1 MSFMTCNKI
10 RTVVKYFF
18 HSTVFFHAWKQTIKQ
33 TVFGFTQAV
42 TLELGY
48 YTSLTESRT
57 KIKICQ
63 HVVINSTKLY
73 LNIYVVPCCTL
84 QKTIFTNSVCL
95 FCLVQD
101 WLLCVQTA
109 AACCPHDAP
118 LPTVIWNQCSEW
130 QIYFNFFF
138 VYEAPIVKRCKL
150 TLNSTILP
158 HLAPNIIENR
168 STAILVKFVQFTF
181 LLKIFTFKR

>member
-18 HSTVFFHAWKQTIKQ
+18 HSPAFFHAWKQTIKQ
-33 TVFGFTQAV
+33 TVFGFTLAV

-48 YTSLTESRT
+48 YTSLKES
-57 KIKICQ
+57 
-63 HVVINSTKLY
+63 S
-73 LNIYVVPCCTL
+73 IYVVSCCVL

-101 WLLCVQTA
+101 RLLCVQTA

-118 LPTVIWNQCSEW
+118 LPAVIWNQCSEW

-158 HLAPNIIENR
+158 HLAPNMIENR